1 MQINI
6 KKIRSTSTIPT
17 RGSEEAAGYDMYA
30 DLKDKKSVIIAP
42 HTSYMVNL
50 GIAMEIPSGYFGALY
65 PRSGLSAKKG
75 LRPANCV
82 GVIDSDYRGE
92 IMVALHNDT
101 DTAEEIH
108 HGDRVAQLIIQRH
121 ATAEFVQV
129 DELSDTKRGAGGYG
143 STGT

>member
-6 KKIRSTSTIPT
+6 KKVRDTAMIPT

-30 DLKDKKSVIIAP
+30 DLKDKEMVIIAP
-42 HTSYMVNL
+42 HTSYMMNL
-50 GIAMEIPSGYFGALY
+50 GVAMEIPKGFFGALY

-101 DTAEEIH
+101 DIAQEVH
-108 HGDRVAQLIIQRH
+108 HGDRVAQLIIQH
-121 ATAEFVQV
+121 YAAAEFVQTN
-129 DELSDTKRGAGGYG
+129 ELSETKRGAGGYG
-143 STGT
+143 STGA